1 MSVEPIVPIHNLIS
15 KNTCY
20 SNAVFFC
27 NFALTGERN
36 KLLVAKIGER
46 EKKGGQN
53 STLLSTFYIIKE
65 KQKMRLAAAANL

>member
-1 MSVEPIVPIHNLIS
+1 MIFKHCGSVEPIVPIHNLIS

-46 EKKGGQN
+46 ERKKEGKIALFFLRF
-53 STLLSTFYIIKE
+53 T
-65 KQKMRLAAAANL
+65 